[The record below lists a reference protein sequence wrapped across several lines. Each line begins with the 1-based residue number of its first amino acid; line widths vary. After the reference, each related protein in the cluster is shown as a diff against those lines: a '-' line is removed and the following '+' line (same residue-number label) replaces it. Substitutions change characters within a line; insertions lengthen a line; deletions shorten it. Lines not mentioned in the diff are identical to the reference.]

1 MNQLRCLPE
10 ELTKA
15 ITFTLLCSWPGA
27 VHCEI
32 SNRHFYLS
40 TTACEMMVH
49 EQQKKQQIIFYGF
62 LLLCMGFSNAFKMQA
77 PTAIF
82 HSAVAFII
90 FLSRSLVFNMV

>member
-1 MNQLRCLPE
+1 
-10 ELTKA
+10 
-15 ITFTLLCSWPGA
+15 
-27 VHCEI
+27 
-32 SNRHFYLS
+32 
-40 TTACEMMVH
+40 MMVH

-90 FLSRSLVFNMV
+90 FLSRSLAFNMV